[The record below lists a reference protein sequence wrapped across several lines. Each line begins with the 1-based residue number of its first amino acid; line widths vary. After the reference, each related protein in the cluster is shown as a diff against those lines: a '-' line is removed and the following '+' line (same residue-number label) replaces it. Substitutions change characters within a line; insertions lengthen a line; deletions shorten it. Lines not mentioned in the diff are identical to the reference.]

1 MKVVIDIG
9 NTNCKIAVHS
19 KTQILKHWRMQTDV
33 RKTEDEYMVLVR
45 SFFTS
50 ANISV
55 NEVEGVII
63 CSVVPPILATIEQ
76 MCKKLFLVTPLVVGP
91 GVKTGLNIKYE
102 NPREVGSD
110 RIVNAVAA
118 LEEHK
123 GMPLIIIDFGTA
135 TTYCYLNER
144 GDYLGGVIAPGISI
158 ATEALY
164 TQAARLPRIELK
176 RPRSV
181 VGKTTIEAMQ
191 AGVYYGII
199 GQVEGIVAQLKQQE
213 TTTPRVI
220 ATGGLAN
227 LIAYDIP
234 SIDIVD
240 EALTLKGL
248 AIIYERNQK

>member
-1 MKVVIDIG
+1 M
-9 NTNCKIAVHS
+9 
-19 KTQILKHWRMQTDV
+19 
-33 RKTEDEYMVLVR
+33 
-45 SFFTS
+45 
-50 ANISV
+50 
-55 NEVEGVII
+55 
-63 CSVVPPILATIEQ
+63 
-76 MCKKLFLVTPLVVGP
+76 GP